1 MIADAGGAPHDAAS
15 GGVVRRRRFPRPVP
29 RQLRLLGL
37 APVLFLAGCGGAG
50 EGGPGSDRGG
60 DGDAGRAA
68 ATAPEFLLLGGMVL
82 DGSGAAEERLDVGI
96 AGTRIVFVGD
106 AAARGVEAPDTVDV
120 TGYLVT
126 PGFIDMHSHAEL
138 DEPWG
143 RDALP
148 FIHQGITLAIMG
160 VDGYGTNELTAQFR
174 RWLSDGI
181 GVNAMA
187 YVGHNTARGEI
198 MGDDDRAPTPE
209 ELDAMRAWVRQG
221 MEEGALGLSS
231 GLFYTPGF
239 YAETEEVIE
248 LNRVAAEYGGIYDTH
263 DRDLGAAYQ
272 GIGLLASIDEA
283 IRIGE
288 EAGTAVIFS
297 HFNPQGAH
305 NYGQAPEAARRVE
318 DARAR
323 GVPVYAAQHV
333 YTATQASLQAYAIPR
348 WASAGGRADL
358 LRRFEDPDTLR
369 ILDRQTM
376 EMLEIRGGAE
386 KIRIVAPTPELNGRS
401 LAEVAEG
408 WGLPV
413 PETVR
418 RILRDGNVPVM
429 NMDLYDDWN
438 TRYLAEMPWMM
449 TCTDGRTPNPEQAI
463 AHPRPY
469 GAFTRK
475 LRTFVLDEGL
485 LTLPFAIR
493 SMTGLA
499 ADFLG
504 LPDRGYVREGMYA
517 DLVVLDLENLRDLA
531 TYEEP
536 QQFSE
541 GAVHVLVNGSFA
553 IRSGEATGALAG
565 QPLLRGGEVFGGG
578 VQVARSPHG
587 MVVSAKPLASRVGAR
602 VLEQGGNAVDA
613 AVATAL
619 ALTVVE
625 PAMSSLG
632 GRTQILVRAPG
643 GEIVALDGGN
653 EVVASF
659 DPARMPESPDP
670 TVGYGTVAIPG
681 TVAALAEALERWGSW
696 PLARVLE
703 PAIALAEGGFLLTPG
718 QGERWEEAAPLL
730 ALHEGSRRH
739 FLRPD
744 GSPYRGG
751 DRFRQPALAETLRT
765 LAREGPETF
774 YRGAMA
780 EAIHADV
787 EGNAGFLTAGDLA
800 GYHAREAR
808 VVEGR
813 YRGHRIVGSDLPASG
828 AWVVR
833 ILEILEDQGSLPE
846 PGTPAWAGALADAL
860 VQGFEERDRAWA
872 AAAGNQTAGAGGGHD
887 HAGEPAHTTHL
898 SVTDASG
905 MLVALTQSIGPSFG
919 SHVANPELGFLY
931 ASTQGY
937 LATEPGSRPFSSM
950 SPLLVFSDGEPSWV
964 LGGAGARRI
973 ISAMVAVL
981 SHGIDG
987 GLPLGEAMAAPRFH
1001 ATGPRELRLETRT
1014 GADWGGD
1021 AVEALTR
1028 LGYNVTT
1035 SDVPDYFARLHVI
1048 RRDPVSGV
1056 WMGAADP
1063 RRSGQAVGAGVGP
1076 RSSPAAGAGTP
1087 VATPEGA
1094 AAAR

>member
-1 MIADAGGAPHDAAS
+1 MIAETDDPPS
-15 GGVVRRRRFPRPVP
+15 GGDPPSRPPTLHPATRV
-29 RQLRLLGL
+29 LLWL
-37 APVLFLAGCGGAG
+37 APAVFLAGCGGG
-50 EGGPGSDRGG
+50 EAVDRGAERSP
-60 DGDAGRAA
+60 DL
-68 ATAPEFLLLGGMVL
+68 LLLGGMVI
-82 DGSGAAEERLDVGI
+82 DGSGEAEQRLDVGVGG
-96 AGTRIVFVGD
+96 ARIVFVGD
-106 AAARGVEAPDTVDV
+106 ASARGIEAPDTLDV
-120 TGYLVT
+120 SGFVVA

-138 DEPWG
+138 DEDWG

-148 FIHQGITLAIMG
+148 FLHQGITLAIMG
-160 VDGYGTNELTAQFR
+160 VDGSGTNELTAQFR

-187 YVGHNTARGEI
+187 YVGHNTARREI
-198 MGDDDRAPTPE
+198 MGDDDRAPTAE
-209 ELDAMRAWVRQG
+209 ELDAMRSWVRQG

-239 YAETEEVIE
+239 YAETGEVIE

-263 DRDLGAAYQ
+263 DRDLGAAYE

-288 EAGTAVIFS
+288 EGGTAVIFS

-323 GVPVYAAQHV
+323 GVRVYAAQHV

-358 LRRFEDPDTLR
+358 LRRFEAPDTVR

-386 KIRIVAPTPELNGRS
+386 KIRIVAPIAELNGRT

-504 LPDRGYVREGMYA
+504 LEDRGYVREGMHA
-517 DLVVLDLENLRDLA
+517 DLVVLNLDNLRDLA
-531 TYEEP
+531 TYEAP

-541 GAVHVLVNGSFA
+541 GAVHVLVNGRFA
-553 IRSGEATGALAG
+553 LRNGEATGALAG

-578 VQVARSPHG
+578 VEVARSPHG
-587 MVVSAKPLASRVGAR
+587 MVVSAKPMASRVGAR
-602 VLEQGGNAVDA
+602 VLEEGGNAVDA

-632 GRTQILVRAPG
+632 GRTQILLRAPG
-643 GEIVALDGGN
+643 GEIFALDGGN

-696 PLARVLE
+696 PLERVLA
-703 PAIALAEGGFLLTPG
+703 PAIALAEEGFILTPG
-718 QGERWEEAAPLL
+718 QGARWEEAAPLL
-730 ALHEGSRRH
+730 GLHEGSRRH

-751 DRFRQPALAETLRT
+751 DRFRQPVLAETLRA
-765 LAREGPETF
+765 LAREGSETF

-800 GYHAREAR
+800 DYHAREAR

-833 ILEILEDQGSLPE
+833 ILEILEAQGPLPE
-846 PGTPAWAGALADAL
+846 TGSPAWAGALTDAL

-872 AAAGNQTAGAGGGHD
+872 AASAGTGAGAG
-887 HAGEPAHTTHL
+887 AGENAAAGADEPSHTTHL
-898 SVTDASG
+898 SVADADG
-905 MLVALTQSIGPSFG
+905 MLVALTQSIGPAFG
-919 SHVANPELGFLY
+919 SHVAHPELGFLY

-950 SPLLVFSDGEPSWV
+950 SPLLVFSGGEPSWV
-964 LGGAGARRI
+964 LGGSGARRI

-1001 ATGPRELRLETRT
+1001 ATGPGELRLETRT

-1021 AVEALTR
+1021 ALEALAR
-1028 LGYNVTT
+1028 LGYDVTT
-1035 SDVPDYFARLHVI
+1035 SEVPDYFARLHVI
-1048 RRDPVSGV
+1048 RRDPGSGA

-1063 RRSGQAVGAGVGP
+1063 RRSGQAVGAGVASGWN
-1076 RSSPAAGAGTP
+1076 PAVGAGTP
-1087 VATPEGA
+1087 ARTPEGA
-1094 AAAR
+1094 AAR